1 MPKLYASD
9 YAKKIAAF
17 RRWFKGKR
25 AEEEVNQADLAR
37 KLGIGQT
44 AVSAKLSV
52 NGSDSAITYR
62 DLLCF
67 FRAVNATDEE
77 IIRYM
82 RL

>member
-1 MPKLYASD
+1 MPKLYASEYD
-9 YAKKIAAF
+9 RKITAF

-25 AEEEVNQADLAR
+25 AEEDVNQADLAR

-44 AVSAKLSV
+44 AVSSKLSV

-67 FRAVNATDEE
+67 FKAVNANDED
-77 IIRYM
+77 ILRFM
-82 RL
+82 KL